1 MKTMK
6 GFIIA
11 VIMTVL
17 AVGIAS
23 ARGPLTPEEAT
34 RGFVEGAAT
43 GNIQNMTWVMT
54 DDAAALLVL
63 YGDANK
69 IKNVFSGKGGI
80 TRIEQV
86 SNDGNT
92 AITRVTFRDGS
103 VEQFKLIK
111 GRYDWL
117 IISQITKRN

>member
-1 MKTMK
+1 MKIMK
-6 GFIIA
+6 GFLIV
-11 VIMTVL
+11 VIMSAL

-23 ARGPLTPEEAT
+23 ARGPYTPEEAT
-34 RGFVEGAAT
+34 RDFVEAGAA
-43 GNIQNMTWVMT
+43 GNIQRMTYTMT
-54 DDAAALLVL
+54 EDAAALFIL
-63 YGDANK
+63 YADANK
-69 IKNVFSGKGGI
+69 VKNTFGSRGGI

-92 AITRVTFRDGS
+92 AITKVTFKNGS

-117 IISQITKRN
+117 ITSQIIRRN